1 MQEQKRNRNHKL
13 GRETKMDIKKE
24 AENLVKNVDKEDVK
38 KVVNQ
43 ALDSKV
49 ADDVIEKIND
59 KTKTVDIKLAE
70 NGTYVNSWQWADL
83 SSLGKVV
90 KLEFVFTGSDN
101 GDYGVNTPAYICI
114 DDMAIEK

>member
-1 MQEQKRNRNHKL
+1 
-13 GRETKMDIKKE
+13 MDIKKE

-59 KTKTVDIKLAE
+59 KTKTVDIKKE
-70 NGTYVNSWQWADL
+70 DVKNVVNNVL
-83 SSLGKVV
+83 K
-90 KLEFVFTGSDN
+90 
-101 GDYGVNTPAYICI
+101 
-114 DDMAIEK
+114 